1 MLSSRPWG
9 WRADVRP
16 FRRRARVLVTLSL
29 VSSLFAYPSTS
40 LAAVAPGTGHGAT
53 EGIDVDSG
61 HYSSGDVDSTSS
73 SNYQVELSFTFSVS
87 SAGEILGGGS
97 GSYTDA
103 HWHLFGVNGDNGP
116 FDCDPPI
123 AAAPFSAEVSG
134 HADGDMAHISLSM
147 PDATETNADYN
158 CGADYSGYATTSH
171 IMSSSL
177 SLVGGDDLT
186 VSLGSPSS
194 FTVQKQTQ
202 SGSGDDTENDEHI
215 WSFSFTPPAA
225 LTTGTSESGGA
236 TSSGSTPG
244 TCGLRLTNVLAKPS
258 PAHPGQPVTVAF
270 DVSSPAHASLF
281 VQRSGG
287 KGVTVAALNVPAGR
301 DQLVWGGWSGKFP
314 ASSGQ
319 YELTIAAQGCGVTRA
334 QAVALRVT

>member
-1 MLSSRPWG
+1 LLPIDIAGGGGSRYRPW
-9 WRADVRP
+9 
-16 FRRRARVLVTLSL
+16 
-29 VSSLFAYPSTS
+29 
-40 LAAVAPGTGHGAT
+40 AT

-73 SNYQVELSFTFSVS
+73 SNYQVELSFTFPSVAPARS
-87 SAGEILGGGS
+87 WAGAAAVT
-97 GSYTDA
+97 TDA

-123 AAAPFSAEVSG
+123 AAAPFSVEVSG

-194 FTVQKQTQ
+194 FTVQKQTRAAV
-202 SGSGDDTENDEHI
+202 GT
-215 WSFSFTPPAA
+215 TPKTTSTSVVFLHTAAA

-244 TCGLRLTNVLAKPS
+244 TCGLRLTNVLASRRPLIRATRHRRLRRVFTR
-258 PAHPGQPVTVAF
+258 PRQPVCPT
-270 DVSSPAHASLF
+270 
-281 VQRSGG
+281 
-287 KGVTVAALNVPAGR
+287 K
-301 DQLVWGGWSGKFP
+301 WG
-314 ASSGQ
+314 
-319 YELTIAAQGCGVTRA
+319 
-334 QAVALRVT
+334 

>member
-1 MLSSRPWG
+1 
-9 WRADVRP
+9 V
-16 FRRRARVLVTLSL
+16 VLPL
-29 VSSLFAYPSTS
+29 VSSLAAYPSTS
-40 LAAVAPGTGHGAT
+40 LAAVPAGTGHGAA
-53 EGIDVDSG
+53 EGIDVDFG

-73 SNYQVELSFTFSVS
+73 SNYQVELSFTFSVG
-87 SAGEILGGGS
+87 SAGQVSGGGS

-123 AAAPFSAEVSG
+123 TAAPFSVEVSG
-134 HADGDMAHISLSM
+134 HADGDVAHISLSM

-186 VSLGSPSS
+186 VPLAAPSS
-194 FTVQKQTQ
+194 FTAQKQTQ

-225 LTTGTSESGGA
+225 PTTSTSGSGGG

-244 TCGLRLTNVLAKPS
+244 TCGLRLTNVFAKPS
-258 PAHPGQPVTVAF
+258 PARPGQPVTVAF
-270 DVSSPAHASLF
+270 EVSSPAHASLF
-281 VQRSGG
+281 VQRGGG

-319 YELTIAAQGCGVTRA
+319 YELTIAAQGCGVTRT
-334 QAVALRVT
+334 QAVTVRVT